1 MAAAR
6 LRTLLVLGRVSN
18 LPTVWSNCLAAW
30 LLAGG
35 GEGKRLALLLAS
47 GSCLYLGGMF
57 LNDACDAEFDRRQRQ
72 ERPIPSG
79 LISRGAVWAC
89 GVAGLVAG
97 VLLAAPLGIW
107 PLGCALVLVAT
118 IVAYDVWHK
127 RNAFALG
134 LVAVCRFLLY
144 ALAGLATAGTVSHRV
159 LAAAAGVAVYVLGIS
174 LLARHES
181 GTSRPPRWP
190 LLLLAVPMVPAL
202 CYTSTGAWGPT
213 VLAIVLFTAW
223 LAPALRSMWT
233 PAPQTGWVVSRLL
246 AGLVLADWL
255 QVAALAQSWPC
266 AAAYAALFGLTL
278 LLQRRVPA
286 T

>member
-1 MAAAR
+1 
-6 LRTLLVLGRVSN
+6 
-18 LPTVWSNCLAAW
+18 
-30 LLAGG
+30 
-35 GEGKRLALLLAS
+35 
-47 GSCLYLGGMF
+47 
-57 LNDACDAEFDRRQRQ
+57 
-72 ERPIPSG
+72 
-79 LISRGAVWAC
+79 
-89 GVAGLVAG
+89 
-97 VLLAAPLGIW
+97 
-107 PLGCALVLVAT
+107 
-118 IVAYDVWHK
+118 
-127 RNAFALG
+127 
-134 LVAVCRFLLY
+134 
-144 ALAGLATAGTVSHRV
+144 
-159 LAAAAGVAVYVLGIS
+159 
-174 LLARHES
+174 
-181 GTSRPPRWP
+181 
-190 LLLLAVPMVPAL
+190 MVPAL